1 MRPSQ
6 SGLRKRALHV
16 AFAVSWASSLQF
28 AGCLNNT
35 ARTDLTSQAEKAA
48 LHAEQSVAERNAQAD
63 AIPSA
68 RVELAGGTAADES
81 AEKVVQASGEAR
93 QESKSSFWTFWKK
106 KPKAETVD
114 ASAESA
120 PVKKADHSGDA
131 KAPMKP
137 ATSSALVDTSSA
149 RPSADAPAHEDFNP
163 ENWFEQEFAAAE
175 SRLTASSLNAAGT
188 SKLEIPPSKL
198 DDAEQTPK
206 ASAQAGS
213 LTAQADE
220 TAAQSTRT
228 GKVAVP
234 DTFWNSP
241 SDWAS
246 APVEKSSVPA
256 AKPQPDAGPFGERT
270 ATRTPA
276 QASAANDAPV
286 TVGPSSQPALSARS
300 GTQSLKDR
308 QQMLRIHALMS
319 DAHTSHMRGELHAAY
334 RSALLAEKIAREH
347 HLTFTADQENP
358 SVFARAVAAQIWPDS
373 HTESAGQLAAAPA
386 QTPAAESPVAAPQK
400 SAPKVPSSG
409 FPDDAFAVWTPAPG
423 NVNVPLMTT
432 TEKPVADA
440 WATSPAAAAQTP
452 LAQSPLMQSPSSALN
467 VGDLTVSKSEE
478 LPLIRPGMV
487 SRPAGT
493 QGTAAFPEPPVG
505 LPAEHPQT
513 VDPRATALE
522 PHRPL
527 QQTEPV
533 PAEANGVQ
541 FAIAHSVSPAGEP
554 QLIDPFE
561 SSSSNQKAQ
570 KLAQRPVLVA
580 PLAPESRDS
589 RIDLTWDEMTSQP
602 DLDQAGNG
610 LAVATP
616 GKVSQQERASAG
628 VRWRTF
634 WAVLGLL
641 GTGGAI
647 VIGLKMSRRDPEDQ
661 IDDARMPKLPV
672 KEQDTADTMQF
683 KIKRAA

>member
-1 MRPSQ
+1 
-6 SGLRKRALHV
+6 
-16 AFAVSWASSLQF
+16 
-28 AGCLNNT
+28 
-35 ARTDLTSQAEKAA
+35 
-48 LHAEQSVAERNAQAD
+48 
-63 AIPSA
+63 
-68 RVELAGGTAADES
+68 
-81 AEKVVQASGEAR
+81 
-93 QESKSSFWTFWKK
+93 
-106 KPKAETVD
+106 
-114 ASAESA
+114 
-120 PVKKADHSGDA
+120 
-131 KAPMKP
+131 
-137 ATSSALVDTSSA
+137 
-149 RPSADAPAHEDFNP
+149 
-163 ENWFEQEFAAAE
+163 
-175 SRLTASSLNAAGT
+175 
-188 SKLEIPPSKL
+188 
-198 DDAEQTPK
+198 
-206 ASAQAGS
+206 
-213 LTAQADE
+213 
-220 TAAQSTRT
+220 
-228 GKVAVP
+228 
-234 DTFWNSP
+234 
-241 SDWAS
+241 
-246 APVEKSSVPA
+246 
-256 AKPQPDAGPFGERT
+256 
-270 ATRTPA
+270 
-276 QASAANDAPV
+276 
-286 TVGPSSQPALSARS
+286 
-300 GTQSLKDR
+300 
-308 QQMLRIHALMS
+308 
-319 DAHTSHMRGELHAAY
+319 
-334 RSALLAEKIAREH
+334 
-347 HLTFTADQENP
+347 
-358 SVFARAVAAQIWPDS
+358 
-373 HTESAGQLAAAPA
+373 
-386 QTPAAESPVAAPQK
+386 
-400 SAPKVPSSG
+400 
-409 FPDDAFAVWTPAPG
+409 
-423 NVNVPLMTT
+423 
-432 TEKPVADA
+432 
-440 WATSPAAAAQTP
+440 
-452 LAQSPLMQSPSSALN
+452 MQSPSSALN

-478 LPLIRPGMV
+478 LPMIRPGMV

-493 QGTAAFPEPPVG
+493 QGTAAFPELPVG
-505 LPAEHPQT
+505 LPAEQPQT